1 MPWLSLMHWYT
12 VLRSMERDIPGD
24 LMVGASPS
32 NAGDVGSIPD
42 QGSDLAAATRQC
54 MIRFLISLIGEIHR
68 DKSFDA
74 FYYNSQNLLIT

>member
-42 QGSDLAAATRQC
+42 QGAKIPHASGQD
-54 MIRFLISLIGEIHR
+54 GEPLQMSGSGKASPR
-68 DKSFDA
+68 VCLS
-74 FYYNSQNLLIT
+74 